1 MSAAAQELYSLLIP
15 LWDERLIVP
24 RTCVA
29 EVISFIKPDPIDGA
43 PEWLLGTVN
52 WSGREVPLVSFEGA
66 CGRSVEEKTR
76 RTRIVVFH
84 ALLGQLRPAF
94 FAILSKGFPQLVRVN
109 PDVLQPETSKGF
121 SDKSPVLCQLRMI
134 NEYPLVPDIERL
146 EEMILAEVAP
156 PAD

>member
-29 EVISFIKPDPIDGA
+29 EVISFIKPEPIEAA

-52 WSGREVPLVSFEGA
+52 WSGREVPVVSFEGA
-66 CGRSVEEKTR
+66 CGRSIEEKTR

-109 PDVLQPETSKGF
+109 PGVLEPETSKGF
-121 SDKSPVLCQLRMI
+121 SEKSPVLCQLRMI

-146 EEMILAEVAP
+146 EEMIQAEVGT
-156 PAD
+156 PAE